1 MLKAPVTVPV
11 DATIHQAAEAMDRH
25 SVGAVIVVDDD
36 DRPVGMVTDRDL
48 VVRAL
53 ALRLPPDARV
63 DGVMSGNVV
72 CVGPDDELHVV
83 SAILSTHPFRR
94 VPVVEHHRV
103 VGMITLDDLR
113 SVDDLSDLIYDSG
126 VQLGSGSVHA
136 DDDPALRTQSLAAL
150 AALEPRLRTEAA
162 ALVEDMMRGW
172 QQLSR

>member
-53 ALRLPPDARV
+53 ARRLPPDARV

-103 VGMITLDDLR
+103 VGMITLDDLLVR
-113 SVDDLSDLIYDSG
+113 LAGDLHEATKG
-126 VQLGSGSVHA
+126 VSAQLLFGH
-136 DDDPALRTQSLAAL
+136 P
-150 AALEPRLRTEAA
+150 EPRPPATI
-162 ALVEDMMRGW
+162 G
-172 QQLSR
+172 